1 MRHSIER
8 GKLWDALV
16 VNNILQRLHRN
27 ITANQLIN
35 YDILRQQ
42 QSELIQRQKQ
52 EQLWM
57 ERMKTMEKTLET
69 SLKESQKYAELQT
82 SELAHAQLEFDSLIK
97 TLSRMNDEYE
107 KAIDLLV
114 DMAVERMTTA
124 VEKEEE
130 TIDQV
135 RHSHVLL
142 HVFIKLKRK
151 ATNAKNLLNA

>member
-1 MRHSIER
+1 
-8 GKLWDALV
+8 
-16 VNNILQRLHRN
+16 
-27 ITANQLIN
+27 
-35 YDILRQQ
+35 
-42 QSELIQRQKQ
+42 
-52 EQLWM
+52 
-57 ERMKTMEKTLET
+57 
-69 SLKESQKYAELQT
+69 
-82 SELAHAQLEFDSLIK
+82 
-97 TLSRMNDEYE
+97 MNDEYE